1 VTLGQELRTPEGKVV
16 GQVRSVAGAAGL
28 ALVSVDLAEG
38 TVLGDVRLGPPARM
52 PAR

>member
-1 VTLGQELRTPEGKVV
+1 
-16 GQVRSVAGAAGL
+16 VRSAAGNVGL

-38 TVLGDVRLGPPARM
+38 TIVGGVRLGAPAQM